1 MRKVGLVN
9 LEVPIKPEPSPQKK
23 IFKEIWRLV
32 SLIGAS
38 DREEKWLDEMGASI
52 WVQVAKHSSAGFL
65 LCSKP
70 PWPRPGLSAAS
81 PALPPRPEGAET
93 HDPSPD
99 WPRETTNRE
108 LGEAGLERE
117 GRRDPG

>member
-1 MRKVGLVN
+1 MRKVGLVK
-9 LEVPIKPEPSPQKK
+9 LEVLIKPEPLQK

-32 SLIGAS
+32 SLFGAS

-52 WVQVAKHSSAGFL
+52 WVQVARHSSAGVLF
-65 LCSKP
+65 CSKNP
-70 PWPRPGLSAAS
+70 PWPRPGFSVAS
-81 PALPPRPEGAET
+81 PALPSLPKGAET

-99 WPRETTNRE
+99 WPREPTNRE

-117 GRRDPG
+117 DRRDPG